1 MLSLK
6 IQEILRK
13 SGTGKKMIIKIM
25 LIVAGAKNINYN
37 KLLSFDIKIKTNFQ
51 LHRYL
56 VEYIFLLWIFF
67 WLLTIL

>member
-67 WLLTIL
+67 GY